1 MLNPRTGPRVPAHQ
15 VTTRHLGAAYP
26 LLTEAGLGH
35 RGVLVGRD
43 MLGGSFVHDPFELYA
58 AGILSNPNMIVFG
71 QIGRGKSAFV
81 KTYLWRQAV
90 FGRRAW
96 VVDPKGEYRALA
108 AAWGARPVAL
118 RPGGSV
124 RLNPLDPGPSGE
136 ALDELV
142 ANRAPAPGP
151 SRGPGKGPDPGKGA
165 GPSTG
170 TALRRSA
177 PGTTLAQRGSPVRA
191 HRRQAEVLASLASAC
206 LGRQLLPRER
216 TATDLALAA
225 VSLTRGVPTLPQVV
239 DALLEPSA
247 ESAASVR
254 TDRATLL
261 EDGRDVALELRR
273 LVHGDL
279 RGMFDGPTT
288 PGLDLSGAF
297 VALDLSALYN
307 SPALGVLMACATAW
321 LQAALARQASASGAA
336 RVFVVV
342 DEAWAVLAN
351 LGVARWLQASWKLS
365 RAYGVANVAVLH
377 RVSDLQAVGAAGSEQ
392 VGLAS
397 GLLADSETRVVYG
410 QAPGE
415 VAAARELLSLSET
428 EADVVPQLRRGVAL
442 WKVGRRSFL
451 VQHVVGRG
459 ERAIVDTDAAMAL
472 QAPDPLPALGGLDD
486 PHGLDALDGP
496 DQRDGPGRR
505 RPAGDPTPQQLL
517 SV

>member
-1 MLNPRTGPRVPAHQ
+1 
-15 VTTRHLGAAYP
+15 
-26 LLTEAGLGH
+26 
-35 RGVLVGRD
+35 
-43 MLGGSFVHDPFELYA
+43 
-58 AGILSNPNMIVFG
+58 
-71 QIGRGKSAFV
+71 
-81 KTYLWRQAV
+81 
-90 FGRRAW
+90 
-96 VVDPKGEYRALA
+96 
-108 AAWGARPVAL
+108 
-118 RPGGSV
+118 
-124 RLNPLDPGPSGE
+124 
-136 ALDELV
+136 
-142 ANRAPAPGP
+142 
-151 SRGPGKGPDPGKGA
+151 
-165 GPSTG
+165 
-170 TALRRSA
+170 
-177 PGTTLAQRGSPVRA
+177 
-191 HRRQAEVLASLASAC
+191 LASLASAC

>member
-1 MLNPRTGPRVPAHQ
+1 MLTPRTGPRVPAHQ

-26 LLTEAGLGH
+26 LLTEAGLGY

-43 MLGGSFVHDPFELYA
+43 LLGGSFVHDPFELYA

-96 VVDPKGEYRALA
+96 VVDPKGEYRPLA
-108 AAWGARPVAL
+108 AAWGTRPVAL

-124 RLNPLDPGPSGE
+124 RLNPLDPGPAAE
-136 ALDELV
+136 DEKGGGDGDG
-142 ANRAPAPGP
+142 APGA
-151 SRGPGKGPDPGKGA
+151 SGMA
-165 GPSTG
+165 N
-170 TALRRSA
+170 
-177 PGTTLAQRGSPVRA
+177 
-191 HRRQAEVLASLASAC
+191 RRQAEVLASLASAC

-216 TATDLALAA
+216 TATDLALCAA
-225 VSLTRGVPTLPQVV
+225 SAARGVPTLPQVV
-239 DALLEPSA
+239 DALLDPSA

-288 PGLDLSGAF
+288 PGLDLGGPF
-297 VALDLSALYN
+297 VSLDLSALYS

-321 LQAALARQASASGAA
+321 LQATLARQASVPGAA

-392 VGLAS
+392 VGLAN

-415 VAAARELLSLSET
+415 VTAARELLSLSET
-428 EADVVPQLRRGVAL
+428 EAEVVPQLRRGVAL

-451 VQHVVGRG
+451 VRHVLGRD
-459 ERAIVDTDAAMAL
+459 ERAIVDTDAAMTA
-472 QAPDPLPALGGLDD
+472 QPARHGGLDNGHR
-486 PHGLDALDGP
+486 PGSGDGP
-496 DQRDGPGRR
+496 ASRE
-505 RPAGDPTPQQLL
+505 LL

>member
-35 RGVLVGRD
+35 RGVLVGHD
-43 MLGGSFVHDPFELYA
+43 LLGGSFVHDPFELYA

-96 VVDPKGEYRALA
+96 VVDPKGEYRPLA

-124 RLNPLDPGPSGE
+124 RLNPLDPGPAAEEEQGD
-136 ALDELV
+136 AIDG
-142 ANRAPAPGP
+142 APGM
-151 SRGPGKGPDPGKGA
+151 A
-165 GPSTG
+165 N
-170 TALRRSA
+170 
-177 PGTTLAQRGSPVRA
+177 
-191 HRRQAEVLASLASAC
+191 RRQAEVLASLASAC

-216 TATDLALAA
+216 TATDLALCAA
-225 VSLTRGVPTLPQVV
+225 SAARGVPTLPQVV
-239 DALLEPSA
+239 DALLDPSA

-288 PGLDLSGAF
+288 PGLDLGGPF
-297 VALDLSALYN
+297 VSLDLSALYS

-321 LQAALARQASASGAA
+321 LQATLARQATVPGAA

-392 VGLAS
+392 VGLAN

-415 VAAARELLSLSET
+415 VSAARELLSLSET

-451 VQHVVGRG
+451 VRHVLGRD
-459 ERAIVDTDAAMAL
+459 ERAIVDTDAAMTA
-472 QAPDPLPALGGLDD
+472 QPARRS
-486 PHGLDALDGP
+486 HLDASHQP
-496 DQRDGPGRR
+496 DVGTA
-505 RPAGDPTPQQLL
+505 PASLQLL

>member
-1 MLNPRTGPRVPAHQ
+1 MLTPRTGPRVPAHQ

-35 RGVLVGRD
+35 KGVLVGRD

-58 AGILSNPNMIVFG
+58 AGLISNPNVIVFG

-108 AAWGARPVAL
+108 AAWGSEPVAL
-118 RPGGSV
+118 RPGGPV
-124 RLNPLDPGPSGE
+124 RLNPLDPGPIGEPGETVDAAERRETAELGETTGSGRAAGTS
-136 ALDELV
+136 ALTCV
-142 ANRAPAPGP
+142 PAPAAPTPAPAPTP
-151 SRGPGKGPDPGKGA
+151 TR
-165 GPSTG
+165 
-170 TALRRSA
+170 
-177 PGTTLAQRGSPVRA
+177 V

-206 LGRQLLPRER
+206 LGRRLLPRER

-225 VSLTRGVPTLPQVV
+225 ASLARGVPTLPQVV
-239 DALLEPSA
+239 DALLDPS
-247 ESAASVR
+247 ESSAASIR
-254 TDRATLL
+254 TGRVTLL

-279 RGMFDGPTT
+279 RGMFDGPTS
-288 PGLDLSGAF
+288 PGLDLTGSL
-297 VALDLSALYN
+297 VVLDLSALYN

-321 LQAALARQASASGAA
+321 LQATLARQATSANAGH
-336 RVFVVV
+336 VFVVV

-365 RAYGVANVAVLH
+365 RAYGIANVAVLH
-377 RVSDLQAVGAAGSEQ
+377 RVSDLQSVGAVGSEQ

-459 ERAIVDTDAAMAL
+459 ERTIVDTDAAMAL
-472 QAPDPLPALGGLDD
+472 QPREASVRAEVL
-486 PHGLDALDGP
+486 
-496 DQRDGPGRR
+496 RPGRVGTCPETR
-505 RPAGDPTPQQLL
+505 HLVPA
-517 SV
+517 

>member
-1 MLNPRTGPRVPAHQ
+1 MPAHQ

-26 LLTEAGLGH
+26 LLTEAGLGSK
-35 RGVLVGRD
+35 GVLVGRD
-43 MLGGSFVHDPFELYA
+43 LLGGSFVHDPFELYA
-58 AGILSNPNMIVFG
+58 AGVLSNPNMIVFG

-108 AAWGARPVAL
+108 TAWGARPVSL

-136 ALDELV
+136 EDALEGE
-142 ANRAPAPGP
+142 PGA
-151 SRGPGKGPDPGKGA
+151 D
-165 GPSTG
+165 
-170 TALRRSA
+170 TALGLR
-177 PGTTLAQRGSPVRA
+177 VN
-191 HRRQAEVLASLASAC
+191 RRQAEVLASLAAAC
-206 LGRQLLPRER
+206 LGRSLLPRER
-216 TATDLALAA
+216 AAADLALVQASIRA
-225 VSLTRGVPTLPQVV
+225 SGGVPTLPQVV
-239 DALLEPSA
+239 DALLEPSVQA
-247 ESAASVR
+247 AASLR
-254 TDRATLL
+254 TGRTTLL

-288 PGLDLSGAF
+288 AGLDLSGAF
-297 VALDLSALYN
+297 VSLDLSALYN
-307 SPALGVLMACATAW
+307 SPALGVLMACTTAW
-321 LQAALARQASASGAA
+321 LHATLARQSASAATSGAH
-336 RVFVVV
+336 VFVVV

-377 RVSDLQAVGAAGSEQ
+377 RLSDLRAVGAADSEQ

-415 VAAARELLSLSET
+415 VDQASDLLSLSET
-428 EADVVPQLRRGVAL
+428 EAELLPQLRRGVAL

-451 VQHVVGRG
+451 VQHVVAGA
-459 ERAIVDTDAAMAL
+459 ERALVDTDAAMT
-472 QAPDPLPALGGLDD
+472 
-486 PHGLDALDGP
+486 
-496 DQRDGPGRR
+496 
-505 RPAGDPTPQQLL
+505 AGAG
-517 SV
+517 